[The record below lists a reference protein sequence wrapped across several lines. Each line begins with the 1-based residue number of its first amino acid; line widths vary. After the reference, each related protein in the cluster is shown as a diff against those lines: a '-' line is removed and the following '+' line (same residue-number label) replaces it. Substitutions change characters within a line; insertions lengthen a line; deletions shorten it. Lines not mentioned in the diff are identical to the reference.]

1 MIQRILAS
9 VCLLGI
15 TSALHAQNTAQQLQS
30 ALSTL
35 TKDPQ
40 LKYAS
45 WSMTVINAQT
55 GTRIFEDRSQQALAP
70 GSVLKIITAT
80 TALSL
85 LGSNYQYKTTVA
97 YDGNIHTNG
106 TLQGNIIIKGAGDPS
121 LGSPRYQQNKDNVV
135 LQDWVDAIKKTG
147 IKKINGK
154 IIADDAAFD
163 TQTVPDGWI
172 WQDLGNYYGAGASG
186 LSWRE
191 NQFDILLQPSSRT
204 GAPVAYKG
212 TRPEM
217 PYLTIINELLTG
229 PAGSGDQAY
238 AYLPPYT
245 NTAYLRGTLGLDE
258 KNTSIAAAIPDPG
271 YECAYRL
278 QEALRQA
285 NITTAGITTARLLH
299 ATGQSLP
306 ARTSNITTTNS
317 PSLDKIIYWFLKK
330 SINLYGEHLLKT
342 LALQQT
348 EAASTTA
355 GITRIKQYWQQ
366 AGIDSNAL
374 NIFDGSG
381 LAPANRITTSA
392 LTNVLFRAQKESW
405 FPIFY
410 DALPEINNMKM
421 KDGYINNVRA
431 YAGYTKPKQGPPL
444 IFALIVNNF
453 NGTPGTVRQ
462 KMWKVLD
469 TLK

>member
-1 MIQRILAS
+1 MIQRILAC
-9 VCLLGI
+9 VCLLGL
-15 TSALHAQNTAQQLQS
+15 TVSTHAQVSAQQLQS
-30 ALSTL
+30 ALTSL

-55 GTRIFEDRSQQALAP
+55 GARIFEERSQQALAP
-70 GSVLKIITAT
+70 ASVCKIITAT

-85 LGSNYQYKTTVA
+85 LGSNYQYKTNIT
-97 YDGNIHTNG
+97 YDGTIHANG

-121 LGSPRYQQNKDNVV
+121 LGSPRYQQSKDNTV
-135 LQDWVDAIKKTG
+135 LQDWVTAIKKTG

-204 GAPVAYKG
+204 GAPVTYKG
-212 TRPEM
+212 TRPDM
-217 PYLTIINELLTG
+217 PYLSIINELTTG
-229 PAGSGDQAY
+229 TAGSGDQAY
-238 AYLPPYT
+238 VYLPPYT
-245 NTAYLRGTLGLDE
+245 NTAYLRGTMALDE

-285 NITTAGITTARLLH
+285 GISTTGITTARLLKS
-299 ATGQSLP
+299 AGQALP
-306 ARTSNITTTNS
+306 VRTTNITTTNS
-317 PSLDKIIYWFLKK
+317 PTLDKIIYWFLKK

-348 EAASTTA
+348 ESASTNA
-355 GITRIKQYWQQ
+355 GITRIKQFWQQ

-381 LAPANRITTSA
+381 LSPANRITTNA
-392 LTNVLFRAQKESW
+392 LTNVLFRAQKENW
-405 FPIFY
+405 FPAFY

-421 KDGYINNVRA
+421 KDGYISNVRA

-453 NGTPGTVRQ
+453 NGAPGTVRQ